1 MRALVKNGTI
11 VTALDQIQGDILIED
26 GVVSAIGKGLPAEQV
41 DRVYDASGKYV
52 LPGGVDVHTHME
64 MPFGGTVSADDFES
78 GTTAAAWGGTTTI
91 VDFAIQPDGTSLPA
105 TLEQWFKKAEGKA
118 VVDYAFHMV
127 IRQWNDQI
135 PADMDQLVKREG
147 VTSFKIFMAYP
158 GALMLDDASLFKAF
172 QRTATNGG
180 LICVHAENGGA
191 IDVLVRQALA
201 AGNTGPK
208 HHMLTRPTTAEGE
221 ATNRAIRLAEMAG
234 APVYVV
240 HLSCA
245 DALDVVR
252 AARDRGLPVHAET
265 CPHYLFLTKSEYD
278 RPGFEGAK
286 YVMTPPLRA
295 QSDQD
300 ALWQGLAGNDLQVI
314 STDHCPFCFK
324 GQKEL
329 GKDDF
334 SLIPNGAPGV
344 ESRLSLVYDGG
355 ARGGRLS
362 LNRCVDL
369 VSTAPARMMGLYP
382 KKGTIAVGS
391 DADIVIFDPSLTQT
405 ISASTHHSKSDYS
418 LYEGLEVTGLPTT
431 VLLRGE
437 PVLVDRQF
445 VGKAGS
451 GQFVKRSLYQRL

>member
-1 MRALVKNGTI
+1 MKALVRNGTL
-11 VTALDQIQGDILIED
+11 VTALDTVAADVLIED
-26 GVVSAIGKGLPAEQV
+26 GVVAAIGRALPADNV
-41 DRVYDASGKYV
+41 DRVYDATGKYV
-52 LPGGVDVHTHME
+52 IPGGVDVHTHME
-64 MPFGGTVSADDFES
+64 MPFGGTVSADTFET
-78 GTTAAAWGGTTTI
+78 GTTAAAWGGTSTI

-105 TLEQWFKKAEGKA
+105 TLEQWWKKADGNA

-127 IRQWNDQI
+127 IREWNDQI

-172 QRTATNGG
+172 QQSATNGG

-201 AGNTGPK
+201 AGNVGSK
-208 HHMLTRPTTAEGE
+208 YHMLTRPTTAEAE
-221 ATNRAIRLAEMAG
+221 ATHRAIRLAEMAG
-234 APVYVV
+234 APVYFV
-240 HLSCA
+240 HLSAA
-245 DALDVVR
+245 DALEQVR
-252 AARDRGLPVHAET
+252 AARDRSLPVHAET
-265 CPHYLFLTKSEYD
+265 CPHYLFLDKSEYD

-295 QSDQD
+295 KSDQD
-300 ALWQGLAGNDLQVI
+300 ALWKGLAGNDLQVI

-329 GKDDF
+329 GANDF

-344 ESRLSLVYDGG
+344 ESRLSLIYDGG
-355 ARGGRLS
+355 VRGGRIS
-362 LNRCVDL
+362 LNRFVDL
-369 VSTAPARMMGLYP
+369 VATAPARMMGLYP

-391 DADIVIFDPSLTQT
+391 DADIVIFDPNATLTL
-405 ISASTHHSKSDYS
+405 SAATHHSAVDYT
-418 LYEGLEVTGLPTT
+418 LFEGREVTGVPTT
-431 VLLRGE
+431 VLVRGE

-445 VGKAGS
+445 VGKPGN
-451 GQFVKRSLYQRL
+451 GQFLKRSLYQRL

>member
-1 MRALVKNGTI
+1 VKALVKNGTV
-11 VTALDQIQGDILIED
+11 VTALDTIQADVLIED
-26 GVVSAIGKGLPAEQV
+26 GVISAIGRGLSVESV
-41 DRVYDASGKYV
+41 DRVYDAAGKLV

-105 TLEQWFKKAEGKA
+105 TLEQWWKKAEGKA

-127 IRQWNDQI
+127 IREWSDQI

-172 QRTATNGG
+172 QQTATNGG

-191 IDVLVRQALA
+191 IDVLVKQALA

-208 HHMLTRPTTAEGE
+208 YHMLTRPSTAEAE
-221 ATNRAIRLAEMAG
+221 ATHRAIRLAEMAG
-234 APVYVV
+234 APVYFV

-245 DALDVVR
+245 DALEMVR
-252 AARDRGLPVHAET
+252 AARDRSLPVHAET
-265 CPHYLFLTKSEYD
+265 CPHYLFLSKEEYD
-278 RPGFEGAK
+278 RPGFEGSK

-295 QSDQD
+295 KSDQT

-344 ESRLSLVYDGG
+344 ESRLSMIYDGG
-355 ARGGRLS
+355 VRGGRIS
-362 LNRCVDL
+362 LNRFVDL

-382 KKGTIAVGS
+382 RKGTIAIGS
-391 DADIVIFDPSLTQT
+391 DADLVIFDPDATLTL
-405 ISASTHHSKSDYS
+405 SAETHHSAIDYN
-418 LYEGLEVTGLPTT
+418 LYEGTEVTGIPVT
-431 VLLRGE
+431 VLVRGE

-445 VGKAGS
+445 VGKAGG
-451 GQFVKRSLYQRL
+451 GQFLKRSLYQSL

>member
-1 MRALVKNGTI
+1 MRALVKNGTV
-11 VTALDQIQGDILIED
+11 VTALDQYQADILIED
-26 GVVSAIGKGLPAEQV
+26 GTISAIGRSLPDAQV
-41 DRVYDASGKYV
+41 DRAYDASGTYV
-52 LPGGVDVHTHME
+52 LPGGVDVHTHMA
-64 MPFGGTVSADDFES
+64 MPFGGTVSIDDFES
-78 GTTAAAWGGTTTI
+78 GTVAAAWGGTTTI
-91 VDFAIQPDGTSLPA
+91 VDFAIQPDDTSLPA
-105 TLEQWFKKAEGKA
+105 TLEQWWKKAEGKA

-172 QRTATNGG
+172 QQTASNGG

-201 AGNTGPK
+201 AGNSGPK
-208 HHMLTRPTTAEGE
+208 YHMLTRPTTAEAE
-221 ATNRAIRLAEMAG
+221 ATHRAIRLAEMAG
-234 APVYVV
+234 APVYFV

-245 DALDVVR
+245 EALQMVR
-252 AARDRGLPVHAET
+252 ESRDRGLPIHAET
-265 CPHYLFLTKSEYD
+265 CPHYLFLNNVEYD
-278 RPGFEGAK
+278 RPGFEAAK
-286 YVMTPPLRA
+286 YVMTPPLREA
-295 QSDQD
+295 RDQA

-329 GKDDF
+329 GRDDF

-355 ARGGRLS
+355 VRGGRIS
-362 LNRCVDL
+362 LNRFVDL
-369 VSTAPARMMGLYP
+369 VATAPARMMGLYP
-382 KKGTIAVGS
+382 RKGTIAVGS
-391 DADIVIFDPSLTQT
+391 DADLVIFDQDQRLT
-405 ISASTHHSKSDYS
+405 ISARTHHSRIDYS
-418 LYEGLEVTGLPTT
+418 LYEGMEVTGVPTT
-431 VLLRGE
+431 VLVRGE
-437 PVLVDRQF
+437 PVLLDRQF

-451 GQFVKRSLYQRL
+451 GRFLKRDLYQSL

>member
-1 MRALVKNGTI
+1 MRALVKQGTI
-11 VTALDQIQGDILIED
+11 VTALDQFQGDILIED
-26 GVVSAIGKGLPAEQV
+26 GVISAIGAALPTDQV
-41 DRVYDASGKYV
+41 DRVYDASGKLV

-78 GTTAAAWGGTTTI
+78 GTIAAAWGGTTTI

-105 TLEQWFKKAEGKA
+105 TLEQWWKKAEGKA

-127 IRQWNDQI
+127 IREWNDQI
-135 PADMDQLVKREG
+135 PADMDQLVKHEG

-208 HHMLTRPTTAEGE
+208 YHMLTRPTTAEGE

-234 APVYVV
+234 APVYFV
-240 HLSCA
+240 HLSCS

-252 AARDRGLPVHAET
+252 SARDRGLPVHAET

-286 YVMTPPLRA
+286 YVMTPPLRE
-295 QSDQD
+295 QRDQD

-355 ARGGRLS
+355 VRRGRLS
-362 LNRCVDL
+362 LNRFVDL

-391 DADIVIFDPSLTQT
+391 DADLVIFDQNASMT
-405 ISASTHHSKSDYS
+405 ISAATHHSKMDYS
-418 LYEGLEVTGLPTT
+418 LFEGTEVSGVPVT
-431 VLLRGE
+431 VLVRGE

-451 GQFVKRSLYQRL
+451 GRFIKRSLYQRL